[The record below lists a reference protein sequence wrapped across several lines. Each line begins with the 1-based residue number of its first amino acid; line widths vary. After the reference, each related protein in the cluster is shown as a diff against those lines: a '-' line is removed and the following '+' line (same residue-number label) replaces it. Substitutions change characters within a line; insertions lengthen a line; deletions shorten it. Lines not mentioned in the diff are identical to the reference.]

1 MDRFLLSTHDTSP
14 LTVNVDSAF
23 GSRLTFTH
31 GIDIDILTA
40 AGRHDLCDLLAVMP
54 AVHAFCAV
62 MDPLDIM
69 LMPPVP
75 CKREGPRSHVSRRIE

>member
-31 GIDIDILTA
+31 GIDIDILTVDMGA
-40 AGRHDLCDLLAVMP
+40 AKANP
-54 AVHAFCAV
+54 
-62 MDPLDIM
+62 
-69 LMPPVP
+69 
-75 CKREGPRSHVSRRIE
+75 